1 MERPLNIR
9 HEDLTLAATIHY
21 PAADSKLPVGKLPL
35 VIINHGFVGSRI
47 GVDRLF
53 VLTGRELADRGFLV
67 IRFDFAGCGES
78 EGVYGEHGLES
89 MISQTRSVLDYALG
103 LDIVDPLRITL
114 LGHSLGGAAALL
126 TATRD
131 RRIKSLALWSPV
143 GYPFNDIVRIVGRK
157 TYDEAVTKGK
167 SDYSGYTL
175 KPDFFESL
183 QQHQPFQEAQKF
195 HGDVFIAHGTSDDVI
210 PADYSF
216 LLEKTFWLR
225 GEGRCDKNIIF
236 QADHT
241 YTRGEHK
248 QELIRSTADWLGGHD
263 ERQQNWHHWSI

>member
-1 MERPLNIR
+1 MERPLTIR
-9 HEDLTLAATIHY
+9 HNALNLAATIHY
-21 PAADSKLPVGKLPL
+21 PNTDNRQPIDKLPL

-53 VLTGRELADRGFLV
+53 VLAARDLANRGFLV

-78 EGVYGEHGLES
+78 EGVYGEHGLDS
-89 MISQTRSVLDYALG
+89 MISQNRTVLDYALG
-103 LDIVDPLRITL
+103 LDCVDPLRVTL

-131 RRIKSLALWSPV
+131 KRVKSLVLWSAV
-143 GYPFNDIVRIVGRK
+143 GYPFNDILRIVGRT

-167 SDYSGYTL
+167 SDFAGFSL

-195 HGDVFIAHGTSDDVI
+195 HGDVFIAHGTSDEVI

-225 GEGRCDKNIIF
+225 GEGRCDKQIIF

-241 YTRGEHK
+241 YTQGDHK
-248 QELIRSTADWLGGHD
+248 QELIRSTADWLGRHED
-263 ERQQNWHHWSI
+263 RQQNWHHWSI